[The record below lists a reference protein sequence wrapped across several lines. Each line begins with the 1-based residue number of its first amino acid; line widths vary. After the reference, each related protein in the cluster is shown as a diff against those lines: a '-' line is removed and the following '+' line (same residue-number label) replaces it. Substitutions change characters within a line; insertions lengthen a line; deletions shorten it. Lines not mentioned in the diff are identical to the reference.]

1 MTARTR
7 AAAHAIAVAGLA
19 GVFAYQGLVP
29 KVWKTDASEVALWE
43 AYGVSRPRATQIVRA
58 VGAVEATFGLMTLA
72 RRNQRWP
79 FVVALAAMPAVA
91 IAATT
96 TDRSLASK
104 NFSPVS
110 LGLAV
115 VALAGVALAT
125 TREASPLRSR
135 R

>member
-1 MTARTR
+1 MTARR
-7 AAAHAIAVAGLA
+7 RDAAHAIAVAGLA
-19 GVFAYQGLVP
+19 GVFVYQGLVP
-29 KVWKTDASEVALWE
+29 KVWKADPSEVALWE
-43 AYGVSRPRATQIVRA
+43 AHGLDRARATQIVRA
-58 VGAVEATFGLMTLA
+58 VGAVEATFGLVTLA
-72 RRNQRWP
+72 RRNRRWP
-79 FVVALAAMPAVA
+79 FVIALAAMPAVA

-115 VALAGVALAT
+115 VCLAGVALAT
-125 TREASPLRSR
+125 RREASPSRSR

>member
-1 MTARTR
+1 MTAQPRS
-7 AAAHAIAVAGLA
+7 AAHTIAVAGLA

-29 KVWKTDASEVALWE
+29 KLWKTDPSEVALWE
-43 AYGVSRPRATQIVRA
+43 AYGVPRPRATQIVRA
-58 VGAVEATFGLMTLA
+58 VGAAEATFGIATLA
-72 RRNQRWP
+72 RRNRRWP
-79 FVVALAAMPAVA
+79 FLVALAAMPAVA

-125 TREASPLRSR
+125 TPEASPSRSR